1 MSQRILDGE
10 VGRSRGQRAPD
21 PAGARAGATAVLGAD
36 LAPRAGDRDAG
47 AGHVSRCSAKG
58 EVMMTSEPNAP
69 REPPPTVAVLA
80 GVEPVSA
87 MTRLTIW
94 LGIGGLLLAGCA
106 TLDDMRA
113 AKPDA
118 RTVAGIPIE
127 KQEAVARCI
136 QDRAYEEIGIMFA
149 IIQET
154 RQEACG
160 WHVIGRARQLPVHIT
175 WDV

>member
-1 MSQRILDGE
+1 
-10 VGRSRGQRAPD
+10 
-21 PAGARAGATAVLGAD
+21 
-36 LAPRAGDRDAG
+36 
-47 AGHVSRCSAKG
+47 
-58 EVMMTSEPNAP
+58 MTSEPNAP
-69 REPPPTVAVLA
+69 REPPPTVPVLA

-136 QDRAYEEIGIMFA
+136 QDRSYEEIGIMFA

-154 RQEACG
+154 RQEADG
-160 WHVIGRARQLPVHIT
+160 WHVIGRASQLPVHIT
-175 WDV
+175 WDVAVRTEAVEVFFSSAPILPRASVRTAVRACTGLEFAE